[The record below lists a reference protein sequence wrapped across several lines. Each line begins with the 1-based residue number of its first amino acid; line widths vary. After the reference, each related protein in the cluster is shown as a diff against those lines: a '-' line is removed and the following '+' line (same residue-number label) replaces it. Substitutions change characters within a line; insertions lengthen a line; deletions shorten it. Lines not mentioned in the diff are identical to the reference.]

1 MFGAAERPVVFAGP
15 SLPRSLRRGVDA
27 EWRPPMR
34 RGDADRLLERAPGR
48 VLILDGLFS
57 SHLAVTPTECRAL
70 LRAGW
75 SVVGAASM
83 GALRAS
89 ECWSEGMVG
98 VGAVHAGYRLGT
110 LTSDGEVAVGYD
122 EACAR
127 ELTVS
132 LVHLRATLGRELE
145 AGRLAEA
152 EARARFAEARALHFL
167 ERTPGRCLERWRE
180 AGASLEGARRL
191 ARELQTHR
199 HDPKRRG
206 AALALSLV
214 TGSDALW
221 PAGGLLGSG
230 EDLDVLAG
238 SPDLAADRPALVVA
252 PGAVEEEVVR

>member
-1 MFGAAERPVVFAGP
+1 
-15 SLPRSLRRGVDA
+15 
-27 EWRPPMR
+27 
-34 RGDADRLLERAPGR
+34 
-48 VLILDGLFS
+48 
-57 SHLAVTPTECRAL
+57 
-70 LRAGW
+70 
-75 SVVGAASM
+75 
-83 GALRAS
+83 
-89 ECWSEGMVG
+89 MVG